1 MLEFIHQLDQI
12 DTQIFLFFNGMHNS
26 FWDYFMLIFSDRFV
40 WVPFYVSFLF
50 VMLKNFPAKVI
61 FTTLAV
67 IVLLIIFCDQTAS
80 GLLKPMI
87 GRMRPSNLDN
97 PISPMVHVVEGYRGG
112 RYGFPSSHAAN
123 AWGVAFFARY
133 LVRRSKLT
141 FFLCIWACIT
151 CYSRMYLGVH
161 YFGDVLVGTLIGF
174 IYATIHYYIF
184 QHFLHKYTN
193 EFKPTHYLRFSY
205 VPILTGVIS
214 IWIIACASGIMMMYG
229 IHVRG

>member
-141 FFLCIWACIT
+141 FFLCI
-151 CYSRMYLGVH
+151 
-161 YFGDVLVGTLIGF
+161 
-174 IYATIHYYIF
+174 
-184 QHFLHKYTN
+184 
-193 EFKPTHYLRFSY
+193 
-205 VPILTGVIS
+205 
-214 IWIIACASGIMMMYG
+214 
-229 IHVRG
+229 